1 MKPSIKKISYNGW
14 EGEWKDDHI
23 KVSHSSSSVSM
34 EYKLAKQPCC
44 KICGT
49 PLFQGKVCGEPTR
62 DGNLELAN
70 GSFQLGRYYASR
82 LEQYRTDPLTKNII
96 GLKNNPDYAVPI
108 GIALSL
114 LMLNRHDLLLEA
126 DTLIPIPSKHNQ
138 SVELCKVI
146 SDVIFAQTR
155 NRIEVKN
162 CIRKDKEIT
171 MHNLGLFERIDAVDG
186 MYSAIEP
193 VGIKNKSVI
202 IVDDIITTGL
212 TLGECLKILKPHGA
226 SKMFTL
232 IAGAN
237 FS

>member
-1 MKPSIKKISYNGW
+1 MKQSIKKISHDGW

-23 KVSHSSSSVSM
+23 KVSYPSSSVSM

-44 KICGT
+44 KTCGT
-49 PLFQGKVCGEPTR
+49 PLFQGKECGESIR
-62 DGNLELAN
+62 DSSLELAN

-82 LEQYRTDPLTKNII
+82 LEQYHTDPLTKNII

-114 LMLNRHDLLLEA
+114 LMLNRYELLLEV

-138 SVELCKVI
+138 SIELCKVI
-146 SDVIFAQTR
+146 SDVIFEQTGK
-155 NRIEVKN
+155 RIEVNN

-186 MYSAIEP
+186 MYSVIEP